1 MKQVPNCA
9 SGLIHPSF
17 GSLMFHVVSS
27 ELGEHRLTT
36 EGKFYGNYCKKNK
49 TKQTFETV
57 KMWQRRR

>member
-36 EGKFYGNYCKKNK
+36 EGKFYGNYCKKKKKKKNL
-49 TKQTFETV
+49 
-57 KMWQRRR
+57 